1 MVWNRFDT
9 LVFRLF
15 SVPLYSPSNVTA
27 TPCNS
32 LTPCLLVSWDSLPDS
47 TLYDISGVFQYYKV
61 RYRTV
66 TASFVELIIPN
77 NDTKQDKQDVQLTNL
92 LAYTEYTIQVFM
104 VTLFA
109 HGLPSDVIVVSTR
122 AGGECLL
129 TRAWI
134 ICDEN
139 PNEIPAVLT
148 VWICF
153 HNHCK
158 LPFPVV
164 SP

>member
-1 MVWNRFDT
+1 MWIRFDT
-9 LVFRLF
+9 LVFCLF
-15 SVPLYSPSNVTA
+15 LVPLYSPSNVTA

-47 TLYDISGVFQYYKV
+47 TLNDISGVFQYYKV
-61 RYRTV
+61 LYRTV
-66 TASFVELIIPN
+66 TAPFVELIVPN
-77 NDTKQDKQDVQLTNL
+77 NDTKQDKQEVLLTNL

-109 HGLPSDVIVVSTR
+109 HGLPSDVVVVSTR

-134 ICDEN
+134 ICDEK

>member
-1 MVWNRFDT
+1 MWIRFDT
-9 LVFRLF
+9 LVFCLF
-15 SVPLYSPSNVTA
+15 LVPLYSPSNVTV

-32 LTPCLLVSWDSLPDS
+32 LTPCLLVSWDSSPDS
-47 TLYDISGVFQYYKV
+47 TLNDISGVFQYYKV
-61 RYRTV
+61 LYRTV
-66 TASFVELIIPN
+66 TAPFVELIVPN
-77 NDTKQDKQDVQLTNL
+77 DDTKQDKQEVLLTNL

-109 HGLPSDVIVVSTR
+109 HGLPSDVVVVSTR

>member
-1 MVWNRFDT
+1 MWIRFDT
-9 LVFRLF
+9 LVFCLF
-15 SVPLYSPSNVTA
+15 LVPLYSPSNVTA

-47 TLYDISGVFQYYKV
+47 TLNDISGVFQYYKV
-61 RYRTV
+61 LYRTV
-66 TASFVELIIPN
+66 TAPFVELIVPN
-77 NDTKQDKQDVQLTNL
+77 NDTKQDKQEVLLTNL

-109 HGLPSDVIVVSTR
+109 HGLPSDVVVVSTR

>member
-1 MVWNRFDT
+1 MMWIRFDT
-9 LVFRLF
+9 LVFCLF
-15 SVPLYSPSNVTA
+15 LVPLYSPSNVTA

-32 LTPCLLVSWDSLPDS
+32 LTPCLLVSWDSLRDS
-47 TLYDISGVFQYYKV
+47 TLNDISGVFQYYKV
-61 RYRTV
+61 RYRTD
-66 TASFVELIIPN
+66 TTPFVELIVPN
-77 NDTKQDKQDVQLTNL
+77 NDTKEDKQEVLLTNL

-109 HGLPSDVIVVSTR
+109 HGLPSDVVVVSTR

-129 TRAWI
+129 TRASI

-139 PNEIPAVLT
+139 PNEIPDVLT